1 MSTFS
6 DRTIAI
12 LGIGKSGVSVV
23 KAALE
28 LGAKPMVFD
37 ERPITGAAKEEAAQ
51 ELSSLGV
58 PVKGEWGGSF
68 AETGSDLIVT
78 SPGVPMRSPRLQQ
91 AVEEGLEVLSE
102 VEFAYRISKAPIVAI
117 TGTNGKS
124 TTTAMTWL
132 CLKAVGVDAVLC
144 GNIAGSGYPEMP
156 LTDAA
161 LRSTPD
167 QVLVAEISSFQ
178 LEFVRDFKPIAA
190 TITTLTE
197 DHLNRYKGFAEYAA
211 MKHRIFRNMAGRGIA
226 IWNLD
231 DTATKPPEG
240 VEVWGYRGIGE
251 GGEKGESGENGE
263 SCSGPKVW
271 ETVDFLKIFGHEV
284 AKAELPFSEPHNYR
298 NALCA
303 ALLAAAAMDR
313 RPFWSAATCRSFDSA
328 DLSAQASPDGGKGRE
343 DGGQFRLGKSGDKS
357 PQSKEHS
364 VEGKALAELIKGL
377 KSFKPLE
384 HRMEQLGERNGIAV
398 INNSMCTNPGA
409 VIASSQSIAGPQR
422 LLMGGENKELAFEP
436 VKEYLEHSGHAA
448 YLFGKD
454 ARSINEQLGG
464 RWPVFETLSQAFAAA
479 CKDAQP
485 GNTIMLAPGVASTDQ
500 FLDFRDRGVQFRAMA
515 KAWLDGG

>member
-1 MSTFS
+1 MTSKS
-6 DRTIAI
+6 LAI
-12 LGIGKSGVSVV
+12 LGLGRSGVSVA

-28 LGAKPMVFD
+28 LGARPMVFD
-37 ERPITGAAKEEAAQ
+37 ERPIVGAPKQEAAR
-51 ELSSLGV
+51 ELEALGV
-58 PVKGEWGGSF
+58 PVQGDWNGSF
-68 AETGSDLIVT
+68 TETGCDLIVT

-161 LRSTPD
+161 LHSTPD

-211 MKHRIFRNMAGRGIA
+211 MKHRIFRNMAGSGIA
-226 IWNLD
+226 VWNLD
-231 DTATKPPEG
+231 DPATKPPEG
-240 VEVWGYRGIGE
+240 VEVWGYRGQGE
-251 GGEKGESGENGE
+251 NGENGETGENGE
-263 SCSGPKVW
+263 SGERCSSPMGL
-271 ETVDFLKIFGHEV
+271 ETIGFLKILGREI

-303 ALLAAAAMDR
+303 ALLA
-313 RPFWSAATCRSFDSA
+313 SAA
-328 DLSAQASPDGGKGRE
+328 LEP
-343 DGGQFRLGKSGDKS
+343 
-357 PQSKEHS
+357 HS
-364 VEGKALAELIKGL
+364 QIHPLRAELLDGL
-377 KSFKPLE
+377 KAFKPLE
-384 HRMEQLGERNGIAV
+384 HRMELLGERGGVTV

-409 VIASSQSIAGPQR
+409 VIASSQSVEGPQR
-422 LLMGGENKELAFEP
+422 LLMGGENKELAFAP
-436 VKEYLEHSGHAA
+436 VKEYLDQSGHTA

-454 ARSINEQLGG
+454 AQSINAQLGG
-464 RWPVFETLSQAFAAA
+464 RWQVFDTLSQAFLAA
-479 CKDAQP
+479 CMEATRGD
-485 GNTIMLAPGVASTDQ
+485 TIMLAPGVASTDQ

-515 KAWLDGG
+515 KAWLDSP